1 MWSFARGQSAQTSE
15 WFCNSKHCSKL
26 VPKFELVWQKP
37 REKEKKKNGK
47 FVVFSLRMY
56 DIYEKVFLCIF
67 QIILGSV
74 FNVIFVFILW

>member
-1 MWSFARGQSAQTSE
+1 MCKPQNGFAILNIQNWCLNLSSSDKNQ
-15 WFCNSKHCSKL
+15 
-26 VPKFELVWQKP
+26 
-37 REKEKKKNGK
+37 EKKKKKNGK

-67 QIILGSV
+67 QIILGSA

>member
-1 MWSFARGQSAQTSE
+1 MRKLQNGFAILNIVQNWCLNLSSSDKNQ
-15 WFCNSKHCSKL
+15 
-26 VPKFELVWQKP
+26 
-37 REKEKKKNGK
+37 EKKKKKKNGK

>member
-1 MWSFARGQSAQTSE
+1 MCKPQDGFAILNIVQKWCLNLSSSE
-15 WFCNSKHCSKL
+15 KNL
-26 VPKFELVWQKP
+26 
-37 REKEKKKNGK
+37 EKKKKKNGK

-67 QIILGSV
+67 QIILGSA